1 MSEDLRSRL
10 TKSDDSGDASSPQ
23 RSVEGWIVIVTGV
36 HEEAQEE
43 DVKDKFE
50 EFGRVKNL
58 RLNLDRRTG
67 FAKGY
72 ALVEYDTQG
81 EALAAITEGTGQE
94 LLGQEIKVS
103 WAFVK
108 GDKSKD
114 MRNSRD

>member
-10 TKSDDSGDASSPQ
+10 RKDDNDSDGDASSPQ

-67 FAKGY
+67 YAKGY

-81 EALAAITEGTGQE
+81 EALSAITDGSGQE
-94 LLGQEIKVS
+94 LLGQEVKVS

-108 GDKSKD
+108 GDS
-114 MRNSRD
+114 SRK